1 MMSLERTPG
10 KAAAR
15 AVEGGDP
22 HDRYMPLVRRI
33 AMKAVRSLPSNI
45 SLDDILSVG
54 WVGMAKALSKR
65 TEDMTE
71 DHFEAYASHRVRGA
85 ILDYLRSLDPLSRKL
100 RGASR
105 RITEVIAN
113 LSATLGRAP
122 SSEEVAG
129 ELGMKLDE
137 YFDVLAEIS
146 DVGLARLELGGRE
159 PESYDPSPE
168 AQVSRT
174 EMIEA
179 IAQSIETL
187 PERLQLVLGLHY
199 QEECSFREVGEVLGV
214 TESRACQLHA
224 EAVHR
229 IRARLEAKPTP
240 RPPQRR

>member
-1 MMSLERTPG
+1 MMSLERAPTRPG
-10 KAAAR
+10 A
-15 AVEGGDP
+15 GPNPDP

-45 SLDDILSVG
+45 SIDDVLSVG
-54 WVGMAKALSKR
+54 WVGMAKALQRR
-65 TEDMTE
+65 TDGMTE
-71 DHFEAYASHRVRGA
+71 EHFEAYASHRVRGA

-105 RITEVIAN
+105 QITQAIAS
-113 LSATLGRAP
+113 LSASLGRPP

-129 ELGMKLDE
+129 ELGMKLDD
-137 YFDVLAEIS
+137 YFEILAEIS
-146 DVGLARLELGGRE
+146 DVGLARLELTGRE
-159 PESYDPSPE
+159 PESYDLTPE

-174 EMIEA
+174 EMIQA
-179 IAQSIETL
+179 IADSIETL
-187 PERLQLVLGLHY
+187 PERLQIVLGLHY

-229 IRARLEAKPTP
+229 IRARLDFKP
-240 RPPQRR
+240 RPKIPGRK

>member
-1 MMSLERTPG
+1 MMALQRTPSG
-10 KAAAR
+10 SGVTPNKGA
-15 AVEGGDP
+15 DP

-33 AMKAVRSLPSNI
+33 AMKTVRTLPSNI
-45 SLDDILSVG
+45 TLDDILSVG
-54 WVGMAKALSKR
+54 WVGMAKALSRR
-65 TEDMTE
+65 TDGMTE

-105 RITEVIAN
+105 KITEVIAQ
-113 LSATLGRAP
+113 LSSTLGHTP
-122 SSEEVAG
+122 TSEEVAG
-129 ELGMKLDE
+129 ELGMKLEDYYE
-137 YFDVLAEIS
+137 ILAEIS
-146 DVGLARLELGGRE
+146 DVGLARLELGGKE

-179 IAQSIETL
+179 ISQSIETL

-229 IRARLEAKPTP
+229 IRARLEFRPQLKPVA
-240 RPPQRR
+240 RK